1 MTTKK
6 QKSAVRF
13 CEKQLNI
20 TFEGN
25 INNYSEVSSFL
36 EKYLEEVKYTCME
49 ITCEYESYIQDLD

>member
-13 CEKQLNI
+13 CEKWLNI
-20 TFEGN
+20 TFKGN
-25 INNYSEVSSFL
+25 INNYSEVSFFL
-36 EKYLEEVKYTCME
+36 EKYLEKAKYTCME